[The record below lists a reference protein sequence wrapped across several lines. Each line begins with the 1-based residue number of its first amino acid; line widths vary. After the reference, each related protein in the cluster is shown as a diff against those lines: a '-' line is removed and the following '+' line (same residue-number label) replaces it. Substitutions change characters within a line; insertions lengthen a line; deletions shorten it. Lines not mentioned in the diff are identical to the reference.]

1 MPVQFT
7 DTALPNLID
16 LQNVSQSYDGGE
28 SWILKDV
35 RFLIEDKPSQ
45 GEFVAILGA
54 SGCGKS
60 TLLRFIAGLQTPTEG
75 KVFLKEKPI
84 DQTSVRSGMVFQQ
97 YSSLPWLTVL
107 ENVGLGLDFQ
117 GVDEKTRHQKARE
130 MIELVG
136 LAGHEDKYAVYP
148 TLSGGQLQRVAIARS
163 LMANPEILLM
173 DEPFGALDIN
183 TRLQMQ
189 QLLNDIWQKFNP
201 TIVFVTHDIEEAVFL
216 ADEIFIMRANPGNF
230 EFQINVDLPFN
241 RQRELKRTQK
251 FVDIVR
257 DVEDKMIRVAEMSRK

>member
-1 MPVQFT
+1 
-7 DTALPNLID
+7 
-16 LQNVSQSYDGGE
+16 
-28 SWILKDV
+28 
-35 RFLIEDKPSQ
+35 
-45 GEFVAILGA
+45 
-54 SGCGKS
+54 
-60 TLLRFIAGLQTPTEG
+60 
-75 KVFLKEKPI
+75 
-84 DQTSVRSGMVFQQ
+84 
-97 YSSLPWLTVL
+97 
-107 ENVGLGLDFQ
+107 
-117 GVDEKTRHQKARE
+117 
-130 MIELVG
+130 
-136 LAGHEDKYAVYP
+136 
-148 TLSGGQLQRVAIARS
+148 
-163 LMANPEILLM
+163 MANPEILLM